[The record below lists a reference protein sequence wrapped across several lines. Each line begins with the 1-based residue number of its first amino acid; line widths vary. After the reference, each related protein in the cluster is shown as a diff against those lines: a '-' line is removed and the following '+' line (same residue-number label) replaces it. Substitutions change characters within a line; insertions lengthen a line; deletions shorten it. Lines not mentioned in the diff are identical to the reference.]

1 MSKLKAEPQM
11 KQTKQLFFQLFVD
24 IMKDI
29 KEEYENIKQ
38 DLQLASEDRRGTI
51 FVIKHQEK

>member
-1 MSKLKAEPQM
+1 MPEPQT

>member
-1 MSKLKAEPQM
+1 MPEPQT

-29 KEEYENIKQ
+29 KKEYENIKQ
-38 DLQLASEDRRGTI
+38 DLQLASADRSGT
-51 FVIKHQEK
+51 FSS